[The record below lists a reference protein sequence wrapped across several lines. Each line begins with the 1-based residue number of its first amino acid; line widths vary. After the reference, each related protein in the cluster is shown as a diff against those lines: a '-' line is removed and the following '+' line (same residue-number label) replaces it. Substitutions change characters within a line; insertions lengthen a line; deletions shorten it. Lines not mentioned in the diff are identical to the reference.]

1 VLLLL
6 LRTASSRLNGSVDVA
21 GFEVEAINSVQFSN
35 HTGYAVFKGVLSSDC
50 RQQPQRQR

>member
-6 LRTASSRLNGSVDVA
+6 LRNASSRLNGSVDVA